1 MHRGF
6 FRALFSIGL
15 ASVSLEASPTAEQ
28 VEFFEKNIR
37 PVLAERCYECHNSSD
52 KAKGGLALDWRGGL
66 AKGGDNGP
74 VIVAGKPDESLL
86 LRAIR
91 HEEKELKMP
100 KDGPKLSALV
110 IGHFEKWIA
119 MGIPDPRVEQPSKE
133 DIAKATS
140 WETIR
145 EQRKQWWSFR
155 PIRSPAPPSVKGD
168 WAQTDIDKF
177 IQAAWEDGG
186 FSPAGDAESQVLIR
200 RLSFVLT
207 GLPPTPEESASFVQ
221 AAGRNRRVAIA
232 AAVER
237 LITSPHF
244 GERWVRHWMDWVRY
258 AESLGSEGDPAI
270 PNANQYRNYL
280 IRAFNDDVPYDQLLR
295 EHIAGDL
302 LAKPRLNMKLGLNE
316 SAIGPA
322 HYRFVL
328 QGFAPTDALDEL
340 VRTTENQIDVV
351 SKAFLGLT
359 VSCAR
364 CHNHKF
370 DPISQE
376 DYHAFYSIMTS
387 CRPAMV
393 NVDTP
398 ARQETNKA
406 KLTGLKPRI
415 RAVLA
420 EQWLAETGTISEQ
433 ILQPS
438 AEWKKAIEG
447 ANDFRNPLHAWN
459 KLRLAKGK
467 KFTEDWKKLAND
479 FAKSKKALD
488 EQRARK
494 YAKRWQLGQDA
505 DSLSEWILDGNGLDG
520 MVAKAGAFRVSPIGD
535 RIVENIL
542 PAAVYSHLLS
552 DKHVGVLGSPSF
564 RVESGQSLFA
574 RVIGGGDVMA
584 RYVVQNYTRNGTVY
598 PVTRLKDGKWR
609 WQSWSIK
616 YWEGDD
622 VHLEVTTAGE
632 QAILALNK
640 PKSWFGVSDVI
651 VIQKGQPSPREEPAE
666 FVAPLF
672 AKGDPG
678 NAKRLAKRY
687 AGTLRQ
693 SIRAW
698 QRNKMTDEQ
707 ANFLGY
713 FVREGLLPNTLDESP
728 NVAELVK
735 EYRRLEAEVPVP
747 QRAPG
752 VIEAEAQDRP
762 LFVRGNHKQPAQ
774 TVPRRFLEAINA
786 KPFATKNSGRLE
798 LAEAMLHA
806 DNPLTARVIVNR
818 VWHHVFGRGLVAT
831 PDNFGKLGE
840 TPSHPELLDYLAKR
854 FVAEAW
860 SIKKLIREIALT
872 RTFQLAATPT
882 AKARAMDPDNRLL
895 TSAHVRRLEAEA
907 IRDAMLQVS
916 GSLNRRPL
924 GGSDNSDSNRRSL
937 YVRIIRNR
945 LDPFLTVMDAPV
957 PTSTKG
963 RRDVTNVPAQSLTM
977 MNDPFIVS
985 LAERLAT
992 RVRDDESLKTVEA
1005 QIAQMFQLALNRQ
1018 AAVDELAGAKAFI
1031 GDATERQKSVQSQ
1044 LTALQRQ
1051 IANSKAE
1058 VTAIREPVREQLLA
1072 KRKKDGQP
1080 AVGGPEPIA
1089 AWDFGKGTEDQLG
1102 QLNLSLI
1109 GGAEVVDGALLLDGK
1124 RAFARS
1130 TPLAKSLRAKTLE
1143 AWVQLSSLDQRGGG
1157 VVSVQTRN
1165 GHTFDAIVFGE
1176 RSSKRWMAGSDNHR
1190 RTDGFNGPKENEAK
1204 SGPVC
1209 IAIVYHDDGKITG
1222 YRNGKPHGRTYRKA
1236 ALQSFKAGDSEVVLG
1251 LRHGKS
1257 GEGGRLLAGRIF
1269 KARLYDR
1276 ALDSVGIMA
1285 SYQGNADFI
1294 SDEQLFAAMG
1304 EEQREKLADLELGIR
1319 LLNQDLAV
1327 LEKTG
1332 ATVQDPWRDLAQAMF
1347 NLKEFIYLQ

>member
-1 MHRGF
+1 MHQLLKCLLLSFGF
-6 FRALFSIGL
+6 TAVGL
-15 ASVSLEASPTAEQ
+15 MANPTTEQ

-37 PVLAERCYECHNSSD
+37 PALAEHCYECHNSSD

-66 AKGGDNGP
+66 AKGSDSGP
-74 VIVAGKPDESLL
+74 VIVAGKPGESLL

-91 HEEKELKMP
+91 HEVKELKMP
-100 KDGPKLSALV
+100 KGGPKLSSLV
-110 IGHFEKWIA
+110 IGNFETWIM
-119 MGIPDPRVEQPSKE
+119 MGAPDPRSKQPSKA

-140 WETIR
+140 WETTR
-145 EQRKQWWSFR
+145 ERRKQWWSFQ
-155 PIRSPAPPSVKGD
+155 PIRSPVLPKVNGE

-177 IQAAWEDGG
+177 IQSALEAEGL
-186 FSPAGDAESQVLIR
+186 SPAGNAEPHALIR

-207 GLPPTPEESASFVQ
+207 GLPPTPEETKVFVQ
-221 AAGRNRRVAIA
+221 VAEGDRRTAVAN
-232 AAVER
+232 AVER
-237 LITSPHF
+237 LLASPHF
-244 GERWVRHWMDWVRY
+244 GERWARHWMDWVRY

-280 IRAFNDDVPYDQLLR
+280 IRALNADVPYDQLLR

-393 NVDTP
+393 NIDTF

-406 KLTGLKPRI
+406 QLAELKPRI
-415 RAVLA
+415 RAALA
-420 EQWLAETGTISEQ
+420 EKWLAEVGTISEQ

-438 AEWKKAIEG
+438 AEWKKAIED
-447 ANDFRNPLHAWN
+447 AKDFRNPLHAWN
-459 KLRLAKGK
+459 RLRLAKGEE
-467 KFTEDWKKLAND
+467 FTEGWKKLAND

-494 YAKRWQLGQDA
+494 YAKRWRFGLDP
-505 DSLSEWILDGNGLDG
+505 DPLNEWVLDGNGLDG
-520 MVAKAGAFRVSPIGD
+520 TVAQAGAFRVSPSGD

-564 RVESGQSLFA
+564 RAEPGQSLFV

-598 PVTRLKDGKWR
+598 PVTRIKDGKWR

-651 VIQKGQPSPREEPAE
+651 VVQEGQPVPREEPAE
-666 FVAPLF
+666 FIAPLF
-672 AKGDPG
+672 AKGDPM

-687 AGTLRQ
+687 AGALRQ

-698 QRNKMTDEQ
+698 RRGKMTDEQ

-713 FVREGLLPNTLDESP
+713 FVRERLLPNTLDESP

-735 EYRRLEAEVPVP
+735 VYRRLEAEVPVP

-752 VIEAEAQDRP
+752 VIEAEARDRP
-762 LFVRGNHKQPAQ
+762 LFIRGNHKQPAQ
-774 TVPRRFLEAINA
+774 TVPRRFLEVINA
-786 KPFATKNSGRLE
+786 KPFETKNSGRLE

-860 SIKKLIREIALT
+860 SLKKLIRELVLT
-872 RTFQLAATPT
+872 RTFQLGVTPT
-882 AKARAMDPDNRLL
+882 ANAREMDPDNRLL
-895 TSAHVRRLEAEA
+895 TRAHMRRLEAEA
-907 IRDAMLQVS
+907 IRDAMLHAS
-916 GSLNRRPL
+916 GSLDHSPL
-924 GGSDNSDSNRRSL
+924 GGSDGFDTNRRSL

-945 LDPFLTVMDAPV
+945 LDPFLTIMDAPV

-963 RRDVTNVPAQSLTM
+963 RRDLTNVPAQSLTM
-977 MNDPFIVS
+977 MNDPFVIS
-985 LAERLAT
+985 LAERLAK
-992 RVRDDESLKTVEA
+992 RVRDNESLKSAEA
-1005 QIAQMFQLALNRQ
+1005 QISQMFQLALNRQ
-1018 AAVDELAGAKAFI
+1018 PKPVELANAKVFI
-1031 GDATERQKSVQSQ
+1031 ED
-1044 LTALQRQ
+1044 
-1051 IANSKAE
+1051 
-1058 VTAIREPVREQLLA
+1058 LA
-1072 KRKKDGQP
+1072 
-1080 AVGGPEPIA
+1080 AME
-1089 AWDFGKGTEDQLG
+1089 
-1102 QLNLSLI
+1102 
-1109 GGAEVVDGALLLDGK
+1109 
-1124 RAFARS
+1124 
-1130 TPLAKSLRAKTLE
+1130 
-1143 AWVQLSSLDQRGGG
+1143 
-1157 VVSVQTRN
+1157 
-1165 GHTFDAIVFGE
+1165 
-1176 RSSKRWMAGSDNHR
+1176 
-1190 RTDGFNGPKENEAK
+1190 
-1204 SGPVC
+1204 
-1209 IAIVYHDDGKITG
+1209 
-1222 YRNGKPHGRTYRKA
+1222 
-1236 ALQSFKAGDSEVVLG
+1236 KAG
-1251 LRHGKS
+1251 
-1257 GEGGRLLAGRIF
+1257 
-1269 KARLYDR
+1269 
-1276 ALDSVGIMA
+1276 
-1285 SYQGNADFI
+1285 
-1294 SDEQLFAAMG
+1294 
-1304 EEQREKLADLELGIR
+1304 
-1319 LLNQDLAV
+1319 
-1327 LEKTG
+1327 
-1332 ATVQDPWRDLAQAMF
+1332 ATSQDPWRVLAQAVF
-1347 NLKEFIYLQ
+1347 NLKEFIYLE

>member
-1 MHRGF
+1 MHQLFKCLLLSFGF
-6 FRALFSIGL
+6 TAVGL
-15 ASVSLEASPTAEQ
+15 MADSTTEQ

-37 PVLAERCYECHNSSD
+37 PALAEHCYECHNSSD

-66 AKGGDNGP
+66 AKGSDSGP

-91 HEEKELKMP
+91 HEDKELKMP
-100 KDGPKLSALV
+100 KDGPKLSSLV
-110 IGHFEKWIA
+110 IGNFETWIM
-119 MGIPDPRVEQPSKE
+119 MGAPDPRSNQPSKA

-140 WETIR
+140 WETTR
-145 EQRKQWWSFR
+145 ERRKQWWSFQ
-155 PIRSPAPPSVKGD
+155 PIRSPALPKVNGE

-177 IQAAWEDGG
+177 IQAASEAEGL
-186 FSPAGDAESQVLIR
+186 SPAGNAEPHALIR

-207 GLPPTPEESASFVQ
+207 GLPPTPEETAAFVQ
-221 AAGRNRRVAIA
+221 VAEGDRRAAIVN
-232 AAVER
+232 AVER
-237 LITSPHF
+237 LLASPHF
-244 GERWVRHWMDWVRY
+244 GERWARHWMDWVRY

-280 IRAFNDDVPYDQLLR
+280 IRALNADVPYDQLLR

-393 NVDTP
+393 NIDTS

-406 KLTGLKPRI
+406 KLAELKPRI
-415 RAVLA
+415 RAALA
-420 EQWLAETGTISEQ
+420 EKWLAETGTISEQ

-438 AEWKKAIEG
+438 AEWKKAIED
-447 ANDFRNPLHAWN
+447 AKDFRNPLHAWN
-459 KLRLAKGK
+459 RLRLAKGEE
-467 KFTEDWKKLAND
+467 FTEGWKKLAND

-505 DSLSEWILDGNGLDG
+505 DPLNEWVLDGNGLDG
-520 MVAKAGAFRVSPIGD
+520 TVAKAGAFRVSPSGD

-564 RVESGQSLFA
+564 RVEPGQSLFV

-651 VIQKGQPSPREEPAE
+651 VIQEGQPAPREEPAE

-672 AKGDPG
+672 AKGDPV

-687 AGTLRQ
+687 AGALRQ

-698 QRNKMTDEQ
+698 RRGKMTDEQ

-713 FVREGLLPNTLDESP
+713 FVRERLLPNTLDESSK
-728 NVAELVK
+728 VAELVK

-752 VIEAEAQDRP
+752 VIEAEARDRP

-786 KPFATKNSGRLE
+786 KPFVTKNSGRLE

-831 PDNFGKLGE
+831 TDNFGKLGE

-860 SIKKLIREIALT
+860 SMKKLIRELVLT
-872 RTFQLAATPT
+872 RTFQLGVTPT
-882 AKARAMDPDNRLL
+882 AKAREMDPDNRLL
-895 TSAHVRRLEAEA
+895 TRAHMRRLEAEA
-907 IRDAMLQVS
+907 IRDAMLHAS
-916 GSLNRRPL
+916 GSLDHSPL
-924 GGSDNSDSNRRSL
+924 GGSDGFDTNRRSL

-945 LDPFLTVMDAPV
+945 LDPFLTIMDAPV

-963 RRDVTNVPAQSLTM
+963 RRDLTNVPAQSLTM
-977 MNDPFIVS
+977 MNDPFVIS
-985 LAERLAT
+985 LAERLAK
-992 RVRDDESLKTVEA
+992 RVRDDESLKSAEA
-1005 QIAQMFQLALNRQ
+1005 QISQMFQLALNRQ
-1018 AAVDELAGAKAFI
+1018 PKPVELANAKVFI
-1031 GDATERQKSVQSQ
+1031 
-1044 LTALQRQ
+1044 
-1051 IANSKAE
+1051 
-1058 VTAIREPVREQLLA
+1058 
-1072 KRKKDGQP
+1072 
-1080 AVGGPEPIA
+1080 
-1089 AWDFGKGTEDQLG
+1089 EDL
-1102 QLNLSLI
+1102 
-1109 GGAEVVDGALLLDGK
+1109 
-1124 RAFARS
+1124 
-1130 TPLAKSLRAKTLE
+1130 
-1143 AWVQLSSLDQRGGG
+1143 
-1157 VVSVQTRN
+1157 
-1165 GHTFDAIVFGE
+1165 
-1176 RSSKRWMAGSDNHR
+1176 
-1190 RTDGFNGPKENEAK
+1190 
-1204 SGPVC
+1204 
-1209 IAIVYHDDGKITG
+1209 
-1222 YRNGKPHGRTYRKA
+1222 A
-1236 ALQSFKAGDSEVVLG
+1236 ALEKAG
-1251 LRHGKS
+1251 
-1257 GEGGRLLAGRIF
+1257 
-1269 KARLYDR
+1269 
-1276 ALDSVGIMA
+1276 
-1285 SYQGNADFI
+1285 
-1294 SDEQLFAAMG
+1294 
-1304 EEQREKLADLELGIR
+1304 
-1319 LLNQDLAV
+1319 
-1327 LEKTG
+1327 
-1332 ATVQDPWRDLAQAMF
+1332 ATSQDPWRDLAQAVF

>member
-1 MHRGF
+1 MHQ
-6 FRALFSIGL
+6 LFKCLLLSFSFTAVGL
-15 ASVSLEASPTAEQ
+15 LANPTTEQ

-37 PVLAERCYECHNSSD
+37 PALAEHCYECHNSSD

-66 AKGGDNGP
+66 FKGSDSGQ

-86 LRAIR
+86 LRSIR
-91 HEEKELKMP
+91 HEEKDIKMP
-100 KDGPKLSALV
+100 KDGPKLSP
-110 IGHFEKWIA
+110 IIIQNFESWIA
-119 MGIPDPRVEQPSKE
+119 MGAPDPRVKKPSRE
-133 DIAKATS
+133 EIAKAIS

-145 EQRKQWWSFR
+145 EQRKKWWSFQ
-155 PIRSPAPPSVKGD
+155 PVRSPVPPRVKDD

-177 IQAAWEDGG
+177 IQAEWETEGL
-186 FSPAGDAESQVLIR
+186 SPAGNAEPHALIR

-207 GLPPTPEESASFVQ
+207 GLPPTPEETAAFVQ
-221 AAGRNRRVAIA
+221 VAEGDRRAAVVN
-232 AAVER
+232 AVER
-237 LITSPHF
+237 LLASPHF
-244 GERWVRHWMDWVRY
+244 GERWARHWMDWVRY

-280 IRAFNDDVPYDQLLR
+280 IRAINADVPYDQLLR

-302 LAKPRLNMKLGLNE
+302 LPKPRLNMKLGLNE

-387 CRPAMV
+387 CRPATV
-393 NVDTP
+393 NVDTS

-406 KLTGLKPRI
+406 KLAELKTRI
-415 RAVLA
+415 RAALA
-420 EQWLAETGTISEQ
+420 DQWLTKTGTISEQ

-438 AEWKKAIEG
+438 TEWEKAIES
-447 ANDFRNPLHAWN
+447 AKDFKSPLHAWN
-459 KLRLAKGK
+459 QLRLTKGE
-467 KFTEDWKKLAND
+467 KFTEDWKKLANT
-479 FAKSKKALD
+479 FSKSKKALD
-488 EQRARK
+488 EQHARK
-494 YAKRWQLGQDA
+494 YAKRWQFGQDT
-505 DSLSEWILDGNGLDG
+505 DPLNEWVLDGNGLDG
-520 MVAKAGAFRVSPIGD
+520 TVAKAGAFRVLPSGG

-564 RVESGQSLFA
+564 RVEPGQSLFV

-598 PVTRLKDGKWR
+598 PVTRLNDSKWR

-640 PKSWFGVSDVI
+640 SKSWFGVSDVI
-651 VIQKGQPSPREEPAE
+651 VVQKGQPAPREEPAE

-672 AKGDPG
+672 AKGDPR

-687 AGTLRQ
+687 AGALRQ
-693 SIRAW
+693 CIRAW
-698 QRNKMTDEQ
+698 QRSKMTDEQ

-713 FVREGLLPNTLDESP
+713 FVREGLLPNTLEELPKAAD
-728 NVAELVK
+728 LVK

-752 VIEAEAQDRP
+752 VIEAEARDRP

-774 TVPRRFLEAINA
+774 TVPRRFLEVINA

-798 LAEAMLHA
+798 LAEAMLHT

-818 VWHHVFGRGLVAT
+818 VWHHVLGRGLVAT

-840 TPSHPELLDYLAKR
+840 KPSHPELLDYLAKR

-872 RTFQLAATPT
+872 GTFQLAATPT
-882 AKARAMDPDNRLL
+882 AKAREMDPDNRLL

-916 GSLNRRPL
+916 GSLDRSSL
-924 GGSDNSDSNRRSL
+924 GDSDNSDSNRRSL

-985 LAERLAT
+985 LAERFAR

-1005 QIAQMFQLALNRQ
+1005 QISQMFQLALNRQ

-1031 GDATERQKSVQSQ
+1031 GDAAERQKSVQSQ
-1044 LTALQRQ
+1044 LTEMQRQ
-1051 IANSKAE
+1051 LADSKAE
-1058 VTAIREPVREQLLA
+1058 VTAIREPVREQLLV
-1072 KRKKDGQP
+1072 KRKKDGQT
-1080 AVGGPEPIA
+1080 AVGGPKPIA
-1089 AWDFGKGTEDQLG
+1089 AWNFGKGTEDQLG
-1102 QLNLSLI
+1102 QLDLSLI
-1109 GGAEVVDGALLLDGK
+1109 GGAKIVDGALLLDGK
-1124 RAFARS
+1124 SAFARS

-1143 AWVQLSSLDQRGGG
+1143 AWVQLSNLDQRGGG

-1176 RSSKRWMAGSDNHR
+1176 RSSKRWLAGSDNHR
-1190 RTDGFNGPKENEAK
+1190 RTESFNGPKENEAK

-1222 YRNGKPHGRTYRKA
+1222 YRNGKLYGRTYRKA
-1236 ALQSFKAGDSEVVLG
+1236 GLQSFKADDSEVVLG
-1251 LRHGKS
+1251 LRHGKG
-1257 GEGGRLLAGRIF
+1257 GEGARLLAGRIF

-1276 ALDSVGIMA
+1276 ALDSAGIMV
-1285 SYQGNADFI
+1285 SYQGNADYI
-1294 SDEQLFAAMG
+1294 SDKQLFAAMG
-1304 EEQREKLADLELGIR
+1304 KEQREQLADLELGIR
-1319 LLNQDLAV
+1319 LLNQDLAA

>member
-1 MHRGF
+1 MHQLFKCLLLSFGF
-6 FRALFSIGL
+6 TAVGL
-15 ASVSLEASPTAEQ
+15 MANPTAEQ

-37 PVLAERCYECHNSSD
+37 SVLAEHCYECHNSSD
-52 KAKGGLALDWRGGL
+52 KAKGGLALDWQGGL
-66 AKGGDNGP
+66 AKGGDSGP
-74 VIVAGKPDESLL
+74 VLVAGKPGSSRL
-86 LRAIR
+86 LRVIR
-91 HEEKELKMP
+91 HEEKDLKMP
-100 KDGPKLSALV
+100 KDGPRLSPVV
-110 IGHFEKWIA
+110 IGNFEKWIA
-119 MGIPDPRVEQPSKE
+119 MGALDPRTKQPTRE

-145 EQRKQWWSFR
+145 EQRKQWWSFQPVR
-155 PIRSPAPPSVKGD
+155 LLAPPKVKGD

-177 IQAAWEDGG
+177 IQAVWEAEGL
-186 FSPAGDAESQVLIR
+186 SPSSDAEPQALLR
-200 RLSFVLT
+200 RLSFIIT
-207 GLPPTPEESASFVQ
+207 GLPPAPGETESFVQ
-221 AAGRNRRVAIA
+221 EARTNSR
-232 AAVER
+232 AAVESAIER
-237 LITSPHF
+237 LLASPHF
-244 GERWVRHWMDWVRY
+244 GERWARHWMDWVRY
-258 AESLGSEGDPAI
+258 AESLGSEGDPGI
-270 PNANQYRNYL
+270 PHANQYRNYL
-280 IRAFNDDVPYDQLLR
+280 IRALNADVPYDQLLR

-302 LAKPRLNMKLGLNE
+302 LPKPRLNMKLGLNE

-415 RAVLA
+415 RAALA
-420 EQWLAETGTISEQ
+420 ERWLAETGTISEQ

-447 ANDFRNPLHAWN
+447 AKDFRNPLHAWN
-459 KLRLAKGK
+459 QLRLAKGE
-467 KFTEDWKKLAND
+467 KFTEDWKKLADD

-505 DSLSEWILDGNGLDG
+505 DSLNEWILDGNGLDG
-520 MVAKAGAFRVSPIGD
+520 TVAKAGAFRVLPSGD

-564 RVESGQSLFA
+564 RVEPGQSLFV
-574 RVIGGGDVMA
+574 RVVGGGDVMA

-640 PKSWFGVSDVI
+640 SKSWFGVSDVI
-651 VIQKGQPSPREEPAE
+651 VVQKGQPAPREEPAE

-678 NAKRLAKRY
+678 SAKRLAKRY
-687 AGTLRQ
+687 AGALRQ

-698 QRNKMTDEQ
+698 QRGKMTDEQ

-713 FVREGLLPNTLDESP
+713 FVRERLLPNTLDELP
-728 NVAELVK
+728 KVAELVK

-752 VIEAEAQDRP
+752 VIEAEARDRP

-774 TVPRRFLEAINA
+774 TVPRRFLEVINA
-786 KPFATKNSGRLE
+786 KPFSTKNSGRLE

-882 AKARAMDPDNRLL
+882 AKAREMDPDNRLL

-916 GSLNRRPL
+916 GSLDRRPL

-945 LDPFLTVMDAPV
+945 LDPFLTIMDAPV

-985 LAERLAT
+985 LAERLAR

-1031 GDATERQKSVQSQ
+1031 GDAAERQKSVQSQ

-1051 IANSKAE
+1051 IADSKAE

-1102 QLNLSLI
+1102 QLNLSLV

-1130 TPLAKSLRAKTLE
+1130 APLAKSLRAKTLE

-1222 YRNGKPHGRTYRKA
+1222 YRNGKPYGRTYRKA
-1236 ALQSFKAGDSEVVLG
+1236 GLQSFKAGDSEVVLG
-1251 LRHGKS
+1251 LRHGKG

-1285 SYQGNADFI
+1285 SYQGNADYI
-1294 SDEQLFAAMG
+1294 SDKQLFAAMG
-1304 EEQREKLADLELGIR
+1304 EEQREQLADLELGIR

>member
-1 MHRGF
+1 MHQLFKCLLLSFGF
-6 FRALFSIGL
+6 TAVGL
-15 ASVSLEASPTAEQ
+15 MADSTTEQ

-37 PVLAERCYECHNSSD
+37 PALAEHCYECHNSSD

-66 AKGGDNGP
+66 AKGSDSGP

-91 HEEKELKMP
+91 HEDKELKMP
-100 KDGPKLSALV
+100 KDGPKLSSLV
-110 IGHFEKWIA
+110 IGNFETWIM
-119 MGIPDPRVEQPSKE
+119 MGAPDPRSNQPSKA

-140 WETIR
+140 WETTR
-145 EQRKQWWSFR
+145 ERRKQWWSFQ
-155 PIRSPAPPSVKGD
+155 PIRFPSLPKVNGE
-168 WAQTDIDKF
+168 WAQTDIDRF
-177 IQAAWEDGG
+177 IQAASEAEGL
-186 FSPAGDAESQVLIR
+186 SPAGNAEPHALIR

-207 GLPPTPEESASFVQ
+207 GLPPTPEETAAFVQ
-221 AAGRNRRVAIA
+221 VAEGDRRAAIVN
-232 AAVER
+232 AVER
-237 LITSPHF
+237 LLASPHF
-244 GERWVRHWMDWVRY
+244 GERWARHWMDWVRY

-280 IRAFNDDVPYDQLLR
+280 IRALNADVPYDQLLR

-393 NVDTP
+393 NIDTS

-406 KLTGLKPRI
+406 KLAELKPRI
-415 RAVLA
+415 RAALA
-420 EQWLAETGTISEQ
+420 EKWLAETGTISEQ

-438 AEWKKAIEG
+438 AEWKKAIED
-447 ANDFRNPLHAWN
+447 AKDFRNPLHAWN
-459 KLRLAKGK
+459 RLRLAKGEE
-467 KFTEDWKKLAND
+467 FTEDWKKLAND

-505 DSLSEWILDGNGLDG
+505 DPLNEWVLDGNGLDG
-520 MVAKAGAFRVSPIGD
+520 TVAKAGAFRVSPSGD

-564 RVESGQSLFA
+564 RVEPGQSLFV
-574 RVIGGGDVMA
+574 RVVGGGDVMA

-598 PVTRLKDGKWR
+598 PVARFKDGKWR

-616 YWEGDD
+616 YWQGDD

-640 PKSWFGVSDVI
+640 PNSWFGVSDVI
-651 VIQKGQPSPREEPAE
+651 VIQKGQPAPREEPAE

-687 AGTLRQ
+687 AGALRQ

-698 QRNKMTDEQ
+698 QRGKMTDEQ

-713 FVREGLLPNTLDESP
+713 FVRERLLPNTLDESSK
-728 NVAELVK
+728 VAELVK

-752 VIEAEAQDRP
+752 VIEAEARDRP

-786 KPFATKNSGRLE
+786 KPFVTKNSGRLE

-831 PDNFGKLGE
+831 TDNFGKLGE

-860 SIKKLIREIALT
+860 SMKKLIRELALT
-872 RTFQLAATPT
+872 RTFQLGVTPT
-882 AKARAMDPDNRLL
+882 AKAREMDPDNRLL
-895 TSAHVRRLEAEA
+895 TRAHMRRLEAEA
-907 IRDAMLQVS
+907 IRDAMLHAS
-916 GSLNRRPL
+916 GSLDHSPL
-924 GGSDNSDSNRRSL
+924 GGSDGFDTNRRSL

-945 LDPFLTVMDAPV
+945 LDPFLTIMDAPV

-963 RRDVTNVPAQSLTM
+963 RRDLTNVPAQSLTM
-977 MNDPFIVS
+977 MNDPFVIS
-985 LAERLAT
+985 LAERLAK
-992 RVRDDESLKTVEA
+992 RVRDDESLKSAEA
-1005 QIAQMFQLALNRQ
+1005 QISQMFQLALNRQ
-1018 AAVDELAGAKAFI
+1018 PKPVELTNAKVFIEDLAALEKAGA
-1031 GDATERQKSVQSQ
+1031 TS
-1044 LTALQRQ
+1044 
-1051 IANSKAE
+1051 
-1058 VTAIREPVREQLLA
+1058 
-1072 KRKKDGQP
+1072 
-1080 AVGGPEPIA
+1080 
-1089 AWDFGKGTEDQLG
+1089 
-1102 QLNLSLI
+1102 
-1109 GGAEVVDGALLLDGK
+1109 
-1124 RAFARS
+1124 
-1130 TPLAKSLRAKTLE
+1130 
-1143 AWVQLSSLDQRGGG
+1143 
-1157 VVSVQTRN
+1157 
-1165 GHTFDAIVFGE
+1165 
-1176 RSSKRWMAGSDNHR
+1176 
-1190 RTDGFNGPKENEAK
+1190 
-1204 SGPVC
+1204 
-1209 IAIVYHDDGKITG
+1209 
-1222 YRNGKPHGRTYRKA
+1222 
-1236 ALQSFKAGDSEVVLG
+1236 
-1251 LRHGKS
+1251 
-1257 GEGGRLLAGRIF
+1257 
-1269 KARLYDR
+1269 
-1276 ALDSVGIMA
+1276 
-1285 SYQGNADFI
+1285 
-1294 SDEQLFAAMG
+1294 
-1304 EEQREKLADLELGIR
+1304 
-1319 LLNQDLAV
+1319 
-1327 LEKTG
+1327 
-1332 ATVQDPWRDLAQAMF
+1332 QDPWRDLAQAVF

>member
-1 MHRGF
+1 MHQLFKCLLLSFGF
-6 FRALFSIGL
+6 TAVGL
-15 ASVSLEASPTAEQ
+15 LANPTAEQ

-37 PVLAERCYECHNSSD
+37 PALAEHCYECHNSSD

-66 AKGGDNGP
+66 FKGSDSGQ
-74 VIVAGKPDESLL
+74 VIVAGKLDESLL
-86 LRAIR
+86 LRSIR
-91 HEEKELKMP
+91 HEEKDIKMP
-100 KDGPKLSALV
+100 KDGPKLSPV
-110 IGHFEKWIA
+110 IIQNFESWIA
-119 MGIPDPRVEQPSKE
+119 MGAPDPRVKKPSRE
-133 DIAKATS
+133 EIAKAIS
-140 WETIR
+140 WETVR
-145 EQRKQWWSFR
+145 EQRKKWWSFQ
-155 PIRSPAPPSVKGD
+155 PVRSPVPPRVKDD

-177 IQAAWEDGG
+177 IQAEWETEGL
-186 FSPAGDAESQVLIR
+186 SPAGNAEPHALIR

-207 GLPPTPEESASFVQ
+207 GLPPTPEETAAFVQ
-221 AAGRNRRVAIA
+221 VAEGDRRAAVVN
-232 AAVER
+232 AVER
-237 LITSPHF
+237 LLASPHF
-244 GERWVRHWMDWVRY
+244 GERWARHWMDWVRY

-280 IRAFNDDVPYDQLLR
+280 IRAINADVPYDQLLR

-302 LAKPRLNMKLGLNE
+302 LPKPRLNMKLGLNE

-387 CRPAMV
+387 CRPATV
-393 NVDTP
+393 NIDTS

-406 KLTGLKPRI
+406 KLAELKTRI
-415 RAVLA
+415 RAALA
-420 EQWLAETGTISEQ
+420 EQWLTKTGTISEQ

-438 AEWKKAIEG
+438 AEWKKAIES
-447 ANDFRNPLHAWN
+447 AKDFKSPLHAWN
-459 KLRLAKGK
+459 QLRLTKGE
-467 KFTEDWKKLAND
+467 KFTEDWKKLANA
-479 FAKSKKALD
+479 FSKSKKALD
-488 EQRARK
+488 EQHARK
-494 YAKRWQLGQDA
+494 YAKRWQFGQDT
-505 DSLSEWILDGNGLDG
+505 DPLNEWVLDGNGLDG
-520 MVAKAGAFRVSPIGD
+520 TVAKAGAFRVLPSGD

-564 RVESGQSLFA
+564 RVEPGQSLFV
-574 RVIGGGDVMA
+574 RVIGGGGVMA

-598 PVTRLKDGKWR
+598 PVTRLNDGKWR

-632 QAILALNK
+632 QAILARNK
-640 PKSWFGVSDVI
+640 SKSWFGVSDVI
-651 VIQKGQPSPREEPAE
+651 VVQKGQLAPREEPAE

-672 AKGDPG
+672 AKGDLG

-687 AGTLRQ
+687 AGALRQ

-698 QRNKMTDEQ
+698 QRGKMTDEQ

-713 FVREGLLPNTLDESP
+713 FVREGLLPNTLEELP
-728 NVAELVK
+728 KAANLVK

-752 VIEAEAQDRP
+752 VIEAEARDRP

-840 TPSHPELLDYLAKR
+840 KPSHPELLDYLAKR

-872 RTFQLAATPT
+872 GTFQLAATPT
-882 AKARAMDPDNRLL
+882 AKAREMDPDNRLL

-916 GSLNRRPL
+916 GSLDRSPL
-924 GGSDNSDSNRRSL
+924 GDSDNSDSNRRSL

-985 LAERLAT
+985 LAERLAR

-1005 QIAQMFQLALNRQ
+1005 QISQMFQLALNRQ

-1031 GDATERQKSVQSQ
+1031 GDAAERQKSVQSQ
-1044 LTALQRQ
+1044 LTEMQRQ
-1051 IANSKAE
+1051 LADSKAE

-1089 AWDFGKGTEDQLG
+1089 AWNFSKGTEDQLG
-1102 QLNLSLI
+1102 QMDLSLI
-1109 GGAEVVDGALLLDGK
+1109 GGAKIVDGALLLDGK
-1124 RAFARS
+1124 SAFARS

-1143 AWVQLSSLDQRGGG
+1143 AWVQLSNLDQRGGG
-1157 VVSVQTRN
+1157 AVSVQTRN

-1176 RSSKRWMAGSDNHR
+1176 RSSKRWLAGSDNHR
-1190 RTDGFNGPKENEAK
+1190 RTESFNGPKENEAK

-1222 YRNGKPHGRTYRKA
+1222 YRNGKLYGRTYRKA
-1236 ALQSFKAGDSEVVLG
+1236 GLQSFKADDSEVVLG
-1251 LRHGKS
+1251 LRHGKG
-1257 GEGGRLLAGRIF
+1257 GEGARLLAGRIF

-1276 ALDSVGIMA
+1276 ALDSAGIMV
-1285 SYQGNADFI
+1285 SYQGNADYI
-1294 SDEQLFAAMG
+1294 SDKQLFAAMG
-1304 EEQREKLADLELGIR
+1304 EEQREQLADLELEIR
-1319 LLNQDLAV
+1319 LLNQDLAA

-1332 ATVQDPWRDLAQAMF
+1332 ATVQDSWRDLAQAMF

>member
-1 MHRGF
+1 MYQLFKCLLLSFGF
-6 FRALFSIGL
+6 TAVGL
-15 ASVSLEASPTAEQ
+15 LANPTTEQ

-37 PVLAERCYECHNSSD
+37 PALAEHCYECHNSSD

-66 AKGGDNGP
+66 FKGSDSGQ

-91 HEEKELKMP
+91 HEEKDIKMP
-100 KDGPKLSALV
+100 KDGPRLSPV
-110 IGHFEKWIA
+110 IVRNFERWIA
-119 MGIPDPRVEQPSKE
+119 MGAPDPRVKKPSSE
-133 DIAKATS
+133 DIAKAIS

-145 EQRKQWWSFR
+145 EQRKKWWSFQ
-155 PIRSPAPPSVKGD
+155 PVRSPVPPRVKGD

-177 IQAAWEDGG
+177 IQAEWETEGL
-186 FSPAGDAESQVLIR
+186 SPAGNAEPHALIR

-207 GLPPTPEESASFVQ
+207 GLPPTPEETAAFVQ
-221 AAGRNRRVAIA
+221 VAEGDRRPAVVN
-232 AAVER
+232 AVER
-237 LITSPHF
+237 LLASPHF
-244 GERWVRHWMDWVRY
+244 GERWARHWMDWVRY

-280 IRAFNDDVPYDQLLR
+280 IRALNNDVPYDQLLR

-302 LAKPRLNMKLGLNE
+302 LLKPRLNMKLGLNE

-387 CRPAMV
+387 CRPATV
-393 NVDTP
+393 NIDTS

-406 KLTGLKPRI
+406 KLAGLKPRI
-415 RAVLA
+415 RAALA
-420 EQWLAETGTISEQ
+420 EQWLTETGTISEQ

-447 ANDFRNPLHAWN
+447 AKDFRKPLHAWN
-459 KLRLAKGK
+459 QLRLAKGE
-467 KFTEDWKKLAND
+467 KFTEDWKKLANA
-479 FAKSKKALD
+479 FSESKKALD

-505 DSLSEWILDGNGLDG
+505 DPLNEWVLDGNGLDG
-520 MVAKAGAFRVSPIGD
+520 AVAKAGAFRVSPSGD

-564 RVESGQSLFA
+564 RVEPGQSLFV

-640 PKSWFGVSDVI
+640 SKSWFGVSDVI
-651 VIQKGQPSPREEPAE
+651 VVQKGQPAPREEPAE

-672 AKGDPG
+672 AKGDPR

-687 AGTLRQ
+687 AGALRQ

-698 QRNKMTDEQ
+698 QRGKMTDEQ

-728 NVAELVK
+728 KVADMVK

-747 QRAPG
+747 RRAPG
-752 VIEAEAQDRP
+752 VIEAEARDRP

-798 LAEAMLHA
+798 LAEAMLHE

-882 AKARAMDPDNRLL
+882 AKAREMDPDNRLL

-916 GSLNRRPL
+916 GSLDRRPL
-924 GGSDNSDSNRRSL
+924 GGSENSDSNRRSL
-937 YVRIIRNR
+937 YIRIIRNR

-977 MNDPFIVS
+977 MNDPFIIS
-985 LAERLAT
+985 LAERLAR
-992 RVRDDESLKTVEA
+992 RVRDDESLKTIEA
-1005 QIAQMFQLALNRQ
+1005 QITQMFQLALNRQ
-1018 AAVDELAGAKAFI
+1018 AAVDELAGARAFI
-1031 GDATERQKSVQSQ
+1031 GDAAERQKSVQSQ
-1044 LTALQRQ
+1044 LTAFQRQ
-1051 IANSKAE
+1051 IADSKAE

-1080 AVGGPEPIA
+1080 SVGGQEPIA

-1109 GGAEVVDGALLLDGK
+1109 GGAKVVDGALLLDGK
-1124 RAFARS
+1124 SAFARS
-1130 TPLAKSLRAKTLE
+1130 APLAKSLRAKTLE
-1143 AWVQLSSLDQRGGG
+1143 VWVQLSNLDQRGGG
-1157 VVSVQTRN
+1157 SGVGT
-1165 GHTFDAIVFGE
+1165 DAE
-1176 RSSKRWMAGSDNHR
+1176 RPHLRRHRFRRAQFETVAGWKR
-1190 RTDGFNGPKENEAK
+1190 
-1204 SGPVC
+1204 
-1209 IAIVYHDDGKITG
+1209 
-1222 YRNGKPHGRTYRKA
+1222 
-1236 ALQSFKAGDSEVVLG
+1236 
-1251 LRHGKS
+1251 
-1257 GEGGRLLAGRIF
+1257 
-1269 KARLYDR
+1269 
-1276 ALDSVGIMA
+1276 
-1285 SYQGNADFI
+1285 
-1294 SDEQLFAAMG
+1294 
-1304 EEQREKLADLELGIR
+1304 
-1319 LLNQDLAV
+1319 
-1327 LEKTG
+1327 
-1332 ATVQDPWRDLAQAMF
+1332 
-1347 NLKEFIYLQ
+1347 

>member
-1 MHRGF
+1 MHQLFKCLLLSFGF
-6 FRALFSIGL
+6 TAVGL
-15 ASVSLEASPTAEQ
+15 MADSTTEQ

-37 PVLAERCYECHNSSD
+37 PALAEHCYECHNSSD

-66 AKGGDNGP
+66 VKGSDSGP

-91 HEEKELKMP
+91 HEDKELKMP
-100 KDGPKLSALV
+100 KDGPKLSSLV
-110 IGHFEKWIA
+110 IGNFETWIM
-119 MGIPDPRVEQPSKE
+119 MGAPDPRSNQPSKA

-140 WETIR
+140 WETTR
-145 EQRKQWWSFR
+145 ERRKQWWSFQ
-155 PIRSPAPPSVKGD
+155 PIRFPSLPKVNGE
-168 WAQTDIDKF
+168 WAQTDIDRF
-177 IQAAWEDGG
+177 IQAASEAEGL
-186 FSPAGDAESQVLIR
+186 SPAGNAEPHALIR

-207 GLPPTPEESASFVQ
+207 GLPPTPEETAAFVQ
-221 AAGRNRRVAIA
+221 VAEGDRRAAIVN
-232 AAVER
+232 AVER
-237 LITSPHF
+237 LLASPHF
-244 GERWVRHWMDWVRY
+244 GERWARHWMDWVRY

-280 IRAFNDDVPYDQLLR
+280 IRALNADVPYDQLLR

-393 NVDTP
+393 NIDTS

-406 KLTGLKPRI
+406 KLAELKPRI
-415 RAVLA
+415 RAALA
-420 EQWLAETGTISEQ
+420 EKWLAETGTISEQ

-438 AEWKKAIEG
+438 AEWKKAIED
-447 ANDFRNPLHAWN
+447 AKDFRNPLHAWN
-459 KLRLAKGK
+459 RLRLAKGEE
-467 KFTEDWKKLAND
+467 FTEGWKKLAND
-479 FAKSKKALD
+479 FSKSKKALD

-505 DSLSEWILDGNGLDG
+505 DPLNEWVLDGNGLDG
-520 MVAKAGAFRVSPIGD
+520 TVAKAGAFRVSPSGD

-564 RVESGQSLFA
+564 RVEPGQSLFV

-651 VIQKGQPSPREEPAE
+651 VIQEGQPAPREEPAE

-672 AKGDPG
+672 AKGDPV

-687 AGTLRQ
+687 AGALRQ

-698 QRNKMTDEQ
+698 RRGKMTDEQ

-713 FVREGLLPNTLDESP
+713 FVREGLLPNTLDELP
-728 NVAELVK
+728 KVAELVK

-752 VIEAEAQDRP
+752 VIEAEARDRP

-774 TVPRRFLEAINA
+774 TVPRRFLEVINA
-786 KPFATKNSGRLE
+786 KPFSTKNSGRLE

-831 PDNFGKLGE
+831 TDNFGKLGE

-860 SIKKLIREIALT
+860 SMKKLIRELVLT
-872 RTFQLAATPT
+872 RTFQLGVTPT
-882 AKARAMDPDNRLL
+882 AKAREMDPDNRLL
-895 TSAHVRRLEAEA
+895 TRAHMRRLEAEA
-907 IRDAMLQVS
+907 IRDAMLHAS
-916 GSLNRRPL
+916 GSLDHSPL
-924 GGSDNSDSNRRSL
+924 GGSDGFDTNRRSL

-945 LDPFLTVMDAPV
+945 LDPFLTIMDAPV

-963 RRDVTNVPAQSLTM
+963 RRDLTNVPAQSLTM
-977 MNDPFIVS
+977 MNDPFVIS
-985 LAERLAT
+985 LAERLAK
-992 RVRDDESLKTVEA
+992 RVRDDESLKSAEA
-1005 QIAQMFQLALNRQ
+1005 QISQMFQLALNRQ
-1018 AAVDELAGAKAFI
+1018 PKPVELANAKVFI
-1031 GDATERQKSVQSQ
+1031 
-1044 LTALQRQ
+1044 
-1051 IANSKAE
+1051 
-1058 VTAIREPVREQLLA
+1058 
-1072 KRKKDGQP
+1072 
-1080 AVGGPEPIA
+1080 
-1089 AWDFGKGTEDQLG
+1089 EDL
-1102 QLNLSLI
+1102 
-1109 GGAEVVDGALLLDGK
+1109 
-1124 RAFARS
+1124 
-1130 TPLAKSLRAKTLE
+1130 
-1143 AWVQLSSLDQRGGG
+1143 
-1157 VVSVQTRN
+1157 
-1165 GHTFDAIVFGE
+1165 
-1176 RSSKRWMAGSDNHR
+1176 
-1190 RTDGFNGPKENEAK
+1190 
-1204 SGPVC
+1204 
-1209 IAIVYHDDGKITG
+1209 
-1222 YRNGKPHGRTYRKA
+1222 A
-1236 ALQSFKAGDSEVVLG
+1236 ALEKAG
-1251 LRHGKS
+1251 
-1257 GEGGRLLAGRIF
+1257 
-1269 KARLYDR
+1269 
-1276 ALDSVGIMA
+1276 
-1285 SYQGNADFI
+1285 
-1294 SDEQLFAAMG
+1294 
-1304 EEQREKLADLELGIR
+1304 
-1319 LLNQDLAV
+1319 
-1327 LEKTG
+1327 
-1332 ATVQDPWRDLAQAMF
+1332 ATSQDPWRDLAQAVF

>member
-1 MHRGF
+1 MHQLFKCLLLSFGF
-6 FRALFSIGL
+6 TAVGL
-15 ASVSLEASPTAEQ
+15 MANPTAEQ

-37 PVLAERCYECHNSSD
+37 SVLAEHCYECHNSSD
-52 KAKGGLALDWRGGL
+52 KAKGGLALDWQGGL
-66 AKGGDNGP
+66 AKGGDSGP
-74 VIVAGKPDESLL
+74 VLVAGKPGSSRL
-86 LRAIR
+86 LRVIR
-91 HEEKELKMP
+91 HEEKDLKMP
-100 KDGPKLSALV
+100 KDGPRLSPVV
-110 IGHFEKWIA
+110 IGNFEKWIA
-119 MGIPDPRVEQPSKE
+119 MGAPDPRTKQPTRE

-145 EQRKQWWSFR
+145 EQRKQWWSFQPVR
-155 PIRSPAPPSVKGD
+155 LLAPPKVKGD

-177 IQAAWEDGG
+177 IQAVWEAEGL
-186 FSPAGDAESQVLIR
+186 SPSSDAEPQALLR
-200 RLSFVLT
+200 RLSFIIT
-207 GLPPTPEESASFVQ
+207 GLPPAPGETESFVQ
-221 AAGRNRRVAIA
+221 EARTNSR
-232 AAVER
+232 AAVESAIER
-237 LITSPHF
+237 LLASPHF
-244 GERWVRHWMDWVRY
+244 GERWARHWMDWVRY
-258 AESLGSEGDPAI
+258 AESLGSEGDPGI
-270 PNANQYRNYL
+270 PHANQYRNYL
-280 IRAFNDDVPYDQLLR
+280 IRALNEDVPYDQLLR

-302 LAKPRLNMKLGLNE
+302 LARPRLNEKLGLNE

-406 KLTGLKPRI
+406 KLAELKPRI
-415 RAVLA
+415 RAALA

-438 AEWKKAIEG
+438 VEWKKAIEG
-447 ANDFRNPLHAWN
+447 AKDFRNPLHAWN
-459 KLRLAKGK
+459 QLRLAKGE
-467 KFTEDWKKLAND
+467 KFTEDWKKLADD
-479 FAKSKKALD
+479 FSKSKKALD

-505 DSLSEWILDGNGLDG
+505 DPLNEWVLDGNGLDG
-520 MVAKAGAFRVSPIGD
+520 TVAKAGAFRVSPSGD

-564 RVESGQSLFA
+564 RVEPGQSLFV

-651 VIQKGQPSPREEPAE
+651 VIQEGQPAPREEPAE

-672 AKGDPG
+672 AKGDPV

-687 AGTLRQ
+687 AGALRQ

-698 QRNKMTDEQ
+698 RRGKMTDEQ

-713 FVREGLLPNTLDESP
+713 FVRERLLPNTLDESSK
-728 NVAELVK
+728 VAELVK

-752 VIEAEAQDRP
+752 VIEAEARDRP

-786 KPFATKNSGRLE
+786 KPFVTKNSGRLE

-831 PDNFGKLGE
+831 TDNFGKLGE

-860 SIKKLIREIALT
+860 SMKKLIRELVLT
-872 RTFQLAATPT
+872 RTFQLGVTPT
-882 AKARAMDPDNRLL
+882 AKAREMDPDNRLL
-895 TSAHVRRLEAEA
+895 TRAHMRRLEAEA
-907 IRDAMLQVS
+907 IRDAMLHAS
-916 GSLNRRPL
+916 GSLDHSPL
-924 GGSDNSDSNRRSL
+924 GGSDGFDTNRRSL

-945 LDPFLTVMDAPV
+945 LDPFLTIMDAPV

-963 RRDVTNVPAQSLTM
+963 RRDLTNVPAQSLTM
-977 MNDPFIVS
+977 MNDPFVIS
-985 LAERLAT
+985 LAERLAK
-992 RVRDDESLKTVEA
+992 RVRDDESLKSAEA
-1005 QIAQMFQLALNRQ
+1005 QISQMFQLALNRQ
-1018 AAVDELAGAKAFI
+1018 PKPVELANAKVFI
-1031 GDATERQKSVQSQ
+1031 
-1044 LTALQRQ
+1044 
-1051 IANSKAE
+1051 
-1058 VTAIREPVREQLLA
+1058 
-1072 KRKKDGQP
+1072 
-1080 AVGGPEPIA
+1080 
-1089 AWDFGKGTEDQLG
+1089 EDL
-1102 QLNLSLI
+1102 
-1109 GGAEVVDGALLLDGK
+1109 
-1124 RAFARS
+1124 
-1130 TPLAKSLRAKTLE
+1130 
-1143 AWVQLSSLDQRGGG
+1143 
-1157 VVSVQTRN
+1157 
-1165 GHTFDAIVFGE
+1165 
-1176 RSSKRWMAGSDNHR
+1176 
-1190 RTDGFNGPKENEAK
+1190 
-1204 SGPVC
+1204 
-1209 IAIVYHDDGKITG
+1209 
-1222 YRNGKPHGRTYRKA
+1222 A
-1236 ALQSFKAGDSEVVLG
+1236 ALEKAG
-1251 LRHGKS
+1251 
-1257 GEGGRLLAGRIF
+1257 
-1269 KARLYDR
+1269 
-1276 ALDSVGIMA
+1276 
-1285 SYQGNADFI
+1285 
-1294 SDEQLFAAMG
+1294 
-1304 EEQREKLADLELGIR
+1304 
-1319 LLNQDLAV
+1319 
-1327 LEKTG
+1327 
-1332 ATVQDPWRDLAQAMF
+1332 ATSQDPWRDLAQAVF